1 MFVTVTRLEPSP
13 YPIQKMNENS
23 GTPEDQLLNESTVS
37 NCFSPETTILVNGGS
52 GRLDHKPHSKKL
64 ADRLYIL
71 EHEVAALKTCQN
83 ATAPINRL
91 PPEIL
96 SHIFLDVQK
105 QEDSV
110 ETVCWVAVTHVCN
123 HWRNVAL
130 KCTAL
135 WSHLAFPHP
144 DFTELMLSRSAS
156 APLHVEVNED
166 VFDPWFEDVLQKA
179 LSQVERI
186 HTVDLVLPE
195 GRGLEGILPP
205 SLSGAPVLEH
215 LVLRGYY
222 FDLPSTF
229 FDGGVPRLRELGLD
243 GCNFSVN
250 TIPFSATMTRLM
262 LGSQREGDRPSVQA
276 FSNALKQMPFLD
288 SLHLD
293 CYLPPNLASPSSQPT
308 PHRLKHDKLRFLRL
322 EDTSEALLGF
332 FELVQVPN
340 AQKITLAFL
349 NAESRESLTS
359 LIRRLRSSWNGGG
372 RLNVCKISPF
382 SPVGVSVSFHGSGFV
397 KELTLSAPYFPSL
410 IAPLYHLL
418 IMTHE
423 LDFDDLQAVSISHQA
438 TAVTPEELVS
448 VFGRYRN
455 LQEVNLEDGFPI
467 AHLLHLLRSTNDGF
481 ADSSTARDHSHPL
494 TVPFNFPGLL
504 TITCTDL
511 SLGYGEERRGNIIA
525 IAQTLR
531 ERAKHSKLKKLL
543 IRSCPSFTVREHCLL
558 SEPPIP
564 GLEVVLD
571 GKDVIFLLGAAT
583 FRPESA
589 STVARSEK
597 RGNIQSTFFNAS
609 SIHETVSCMGIR
621 YARIERII
629 FRRIHGCASFRPWSC
644 RTLQGSGNVEED
656 WDSFHEGDG
665 EDDYDDDDDEDLGD
679 EDKYDDDLGDEDEY
693 DEDGDEKEEEDD
705 GDGMVERGAAHRDG
719 RTDAGVN

>member
-1 MFVTVTRLEPSP
+1 MDKINGSSEH
-13 YPIQKMNENS
+13 
-23 GTPEDQLLNESTVS
+23 QLLNNTTVS
-37 NCFSPETTILVNGGS
+37 NFFSPETNFLVNGS
-52 GRLDHKPHSKKL
+52 CNLDPKIHSKKL
-64 ADRLYIL
+64 ADRIYIL
-71 EHEVAALKTCQN
+71 EHEMAALKARQN
-83 ATAPINRL
+83 VAAPVNRL

-110 ETVCWVAVTHVCN
+110 KTVCWVAVTHVCN
-123 HWRNVAL
+123 HWRDVAL

-156 APLHVEVNED
+156 APLHVEVDED

-195 GRGLEGILPP
+195 GRGLEEILPS

-222 FDLPSTF
+222 FDLPGTF

-243 GCNFSVN
+243 GCNFSAN

-262 LGSQREGDRPSVQA
+262 LGSQREGDRPSVQV
-276 FSNALKQMPFLD
+276 FLNALKQMPFLD

-308 PHRLKHDKLRFLRL
+308 PHRLKHDKLRILRL

-340 AQKITLAFL
+340 VQKITLAFL

-359 LIRRLRSSWNGGG
+359 LMQRLRSSWNGGG
-372 RLNVCKISPF
+372 RLNVCKINPF
-382 SPVGVSVSFHGSGFV
+382 SPFGVSVSFHGSGFV
-397 KELTLSAPYFPSL
+397 KELALSAPYFPSL

-531 ERAKHSKLKKLL
+531 ERAKHSKLKKLFL
-543 IRSCPSFTVREHCLL
+543 KSCPALTARDYRLL
-558 SEPPIP
+558 CEPPIP
-564 GLEVVLD
+564 GLEVVWD
-571 GKDVIFLLGAAT
+571 GN
-583 FRPESA
+583 
-589 STVARSEK
+589 ST
-597 RGNIQSTFFNAS
+597 
-609 SIHETVSCMGIR
+609 M
-621 YARIERII
+621 
-629 FRRIHGCASFRPWSC
+629 
-644 RTLQGSGNVEED
+644 
-656 WDSFHEGDG
+656 
-665 EDDYDDDDDEDLGD
+665 
-679 EDKYDDDLGDEDEY
+679 
-693 DEDGDEKEEEDD
+693 
-705 GDGMVERGAAHRDG
+705 
-719 RTDAGVN
+719 